1 MPCYFSDGKER
12 LALIK
17 VLAEEKRGIV
27 ECALPLSYGD
37 ELAMQHVDEFS
48 SYALQTG
55 VTCSL
60 SPVLQSPLFE
70 GLWRRLLDRFEEW
83 QAKGAPIFAQSQVRP
98 LDMTIQLSEGSA
110 ILSKTPHFRA
120 VFELPVAERIKAFQD
135 PNVRANLRREVG
147 DNERVKRL
155 VVKHVHSP
163 GNEKY
168 LNRSVGD
175 IARDEGKNLFDAF
188 VDIAL
193 PDGLKTE
200 FALTGLIHA
209 DTQAVVQ
216 ILEHPA
222 IHIGSADAGAHIN
235 QFCGAGDSCYLFE
248 KFVRTDK
255 LMSIERAVQRLTSDL
270 AKGFGIA
277 DRGELSAGK
286 FADIVIFDPDTIARG
301 EETFV
306 HDVPGGSGRYVRR
319 PTGVHQVVVNGQ
331 LLVNE
336 GNYTAARPGRLV

>member
-1 MPCYFSDGKER
+1 MR
-12 LALIK
+12 
-17 VLAEEKRGIV
+17 
-27 ECALPLSYGD
+27 
-37 ELAMQHVDEFS
+37 
-48 SYALQTG
+48 LQTG

-175 IARDEGKNLFDAF
+175 DCTR
-188 VDIAL
+188 
-193 PDGLKTE
+193 
-200 FALTGLIHA
+200 
-209 DTQAVVQ
+209 
-216 ILEHPA
+216 
-222 IHIGSADAGAHIN
+222 
-235 QFCGAGDSCYLFE
+235 
-248 KFVRTDK
+248 
-255 LMSIERAVQRLTSDL
+255 
-270 AKGFGIA
+270 
-277 DRGELSAGK
+277 
-286 FADIVIFDPDTIARG
+286 
-301 EETFV
+301 
-306 HDVPGGSGRYVRR
+306 
-319 PTGVHQVVVNGQ
+319 
-331 LLVNE
+331 
-336 GNYTAARPGRLV
+336 